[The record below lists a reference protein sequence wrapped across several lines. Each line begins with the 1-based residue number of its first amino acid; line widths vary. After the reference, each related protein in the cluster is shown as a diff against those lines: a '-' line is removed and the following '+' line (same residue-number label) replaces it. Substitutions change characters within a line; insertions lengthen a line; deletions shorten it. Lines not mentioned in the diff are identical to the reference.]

1 MSRLPRILQEL
12 HSLGWTALFVWLVAN
27 ITGVLP

>member
-12 HSLGWTALFVWLVAN
+12 HALGWTALFVAIIAK
-27 ITGVLP
+27 ITGFWS